1 MFYATKDFFF
11 WWNWIRGMDEAGG
24 RHGLFIA
31 IDIPRLEE
39 ACEVQ
44 FLQRVTYI
52 KGWLVLMY
60 TWYTSQ
66 ET

>member
-1 MFYATKDFFF
+1 
-11 WWNWIRGMDEAGG
+11 MDEAGG